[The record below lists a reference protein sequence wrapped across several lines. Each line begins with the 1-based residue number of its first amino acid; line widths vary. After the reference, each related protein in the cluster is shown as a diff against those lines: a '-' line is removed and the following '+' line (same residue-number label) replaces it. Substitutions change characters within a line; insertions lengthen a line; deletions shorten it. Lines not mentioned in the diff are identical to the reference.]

1 MRDVDWNDAV
11 DFAYWIFFSRHTAI
25 IAVEINLNYYQ
36 YRS

>member
-11 DFAYWIFFSRHTAI
+11 DFAYWIFFRHTAI

>member
-11 DFAYWIFFSRHTAI
+11 DFAYGFFSRHTAI